1 LEDKWPPDRDTI
13 MKVKI
18 TKACSLLE
26 QLLTEFQT
34 ASKTTVKQRI
44 SHGNVRVNGKM
55 VTNPSVVLKEGDTI
69 EYVKQAVKIN
79 KVKPPYQVL
88 FEDDAIL
95 VAVKPAGLLT
105 IGDRGLG
112 GTSFYQQM
120 QAYVKENS
128 KGKERLFVVHRLDR
142 EVSGILLFAK
152 SETLQEEIKNH
163 WMDTK
168 KLYYALVEGELKED
182 KGTIR
187 TWLTEGHDQRVYS
200 VSVQEGAKLGITHY
214 RVMDR
219 TPDYALLE
227 VELETGRKN
236 QIRVHL
242 SEMGC
247 PVVGDRRYGADS
259 QYERRIRLHAFYLSI
274 RHPVTGKLI
283 DFKSKM
289 PKGFLELKPGDEKYK

>member
-1 LEDKWPPDRDTI
+1 
-13 MKVKI
+13 MKIKI
-18 TKACSLLE
+18 TQEITLLE
-26 QLLTEFQT
+26 YMLGHLQT
-34 ASKTTVKQRI
+34 ASKTTAKQKI
-44 SHGNVRVNGKM
+44 VHGNVRVNGKM
-55 VTNPSVVLKEGDTI
+55 VTNPSVILKVGDAV
-69 EYVKQAVKIN
+69 EYVKQVVRVN

-120 QAYVKENS
+120 SAYVKENS
-128 KGKERLFVVHRLDR
+128 KGKQHIFVVHRLDR

-152 SETLQEEIKNH
+152 SEKIQEELKKS

-168 KLYYALVEGELKED
+168 KLYYALVEGQPKED

-187 TWLTEGHDQRVYS
+187 SWLAEGHDQRVYS
-200 VSVQEGAKLGITHY
+200 VKVQEGAKLAVTHY

-242 SEMGC
+242 SEMEC
-247 PVVGDRRYGADS
+247 PVVGDRRYGADAT
-259 QYERRIRLHAFYLSI
+259 YERRIRLHAFYLSI

-289 PKGFLELKPGDEKYK
+289 PKGFLELKPGNEKYK

>member
-1 LEDKWPPDRDTI
+1 

-18 TKACSLLE
+18 TKEITLLDH
-26 QLLTEFQT
+26 LLAELQT
-34 ASKTTVKQRI
+34 ASKTTAKNKIV
-44 SHGNVRVNGKM
+44 HGNVRVNGKM
-55 VTNPSVVLKEGDTI
+55 VTNPSTMLKAGDVVD
-69 EYVKQAVKIN
+69 YVKQVVKIN
-79 KVKPPYQVL
+79 KIKPPYQVL

-120 QAYVKENS
+120 AAYVKENS
-128 KGKERLFVVHRLDR
+128 KGRERLFVVHRLDR

-152 SETLQEEIKNH
+152 SEKLQEDIKNH

-168 KLYYALVEGELKED
+168 KLYYALVEGQPKED

-187 TWLTEGHDQRVYS
+187 SWLLEGNDQRVYS
-200 VSVQEGAKLGITHY
+200 VKVQEGAKLGITHY

-242 SEMGC
+242 SEMNC

-259 QYERRIRLHAFYLSI
+259 TYERRIRLHAFYLSI
-274 RHPVTGKLI
+274 RHPVTGNLI

>member
-1 LEDKWPPDRDTI
+1 
-13 MKVKI
+13 MKLKVTQPI
-18 TKACSLLE
+18 TLLDH
-26 QLLTEFQT
+26 LLGEFQS

-44 SHGNVRVNGKM
+44 VHGNVRVNGKLA
-55 VTNPSVVLKEGDTI
+55 TNPAAMLKEGDTV
-69 EYVKQAVKIN
+69 EYVKQVVKIN
-79 KVKPPYQVL
+79 KVKPPYQVI

-112 GTSFYQQM
+112 GTSFYQLM

-142 EVSGILLFAK
+142 EVSGLLLFTK
-152 SETLQEEIKNH
+152 SEKLQEEVKNH

-168 KLYYALVEGELKED
+168 KLYYALVEGQPKED

-187 TWLTEGHDQRVYS
+187 SWLAEGRDQRVYS
-200 VSVQEGAKLGITHY
+200 VKVQEGAKLAVTHY

-242 SEMGC
+242 SEMDC
-247 PVVGDRRYGADS
+247 PVVGDRRYGADAT
-259 QYERRIRLHAFYLSI
+259 YERRIRLHAYYLSI

-289 PKGFLELKPGDEKYK
+289 PKGFIELKPGDEKYK

>member
-1 LEDKWPPDRDTI
+1 
-13 MKVKI
+13 MKVKAKKE
-18 TKACSLLE
+18 TSLLE
-26 QLLTEFQT
+26 HILEELKT
-34 ASKTTVKQRI
+34 ASKTTVKNKI
-44 SHGNVRVNGKM
+44 VHGNVRVNGKM
-55 VTNPSVVLKEGDTI
+55 VTNPAVIVKLGDSV
-69 EYVKQAVKIN
+69 EYVKQVVKIN

-88 FEDDAIL
+88 YEDDAIL
-95 VAVKPAGLLT
+95 VAIKPAGLLT

-120 QAYVKENS
+120 LAYVKENS

-152 SETLQEEIKNH
+152 SEKLQEEVKNH

-168 KLYYALVEGELKED
+168 KLYYALVEGQPKED
-182 KGTIR
+182 KGTLR
-187 TWLTEGHDQRVYS
+187 SWLVEGNDQRVYS
-200 VSVQEGAKLGITHY
+200 VNVQEGAKLGITHY
-214 RVMDR
+214 RVIDR
-219 TPDYALLE
+219 TPDFALLE

-242 SEMGC
+242 SEMDC
-247 PVVGDRRYGADS
+247 PVVGDRRYGADATF
-259 QYERRIRLHAFYLSI
+259 ERRIRLHAFYLSI

-289 PKGFLELKPGDEKYK
+289 PKGFLTLKAGDEKYK

>member
-1 LEDKWPPDRDTI
+1 MSASQPCHKNKS

-18 TKACSLLE
+18 TKETSLLDH
-26 QLLTEFQT
+26 LLEEFQS

-44 SHGNVRVNGKM
+44 VHGNVRVNGKM
-55 VTNPSVVLKEGDTI
+55 VTNPAVMLKAGDTVD
-69 EYVKQAVKIN
+69 YVKQAVKIS

-88 FEDDAIL
+88 YEDDAIL

-105 IGDRGLG
+105 IGDKGLG
-112 GTSFYQQM
+112 GTSFYQMM

-152 SETLQEEIKNH
+152 SEAIQEEIKNH

-168 KLYYALVEGELKED
+168 KLYYALVEGQPAED

-187 TWLTEGHDQRVYS
+187 SWLVEGRDQKVYS
-200 VSVQEGAKLGITHY
+200 VKIEEGAKLGITHF

-247 PVVGDRRYGADS
+247 PVVGDRRYGADATF
-259 QYERRIRLHAFYLSI
+259 ERRIRLHAFFLSI
-274 RHPVTGKLI
+274 RHPVTGNLI

-289 PKGFLELKPGDEKYK
+289 PKGFLELKPHDEKYK

>member
-1 LEDKWPPDRDTI
+1 

-18 TKACSLLE
+18 TAPISLLDHMMG
-26 QLLTEFQT
+26 EFQS
-34 ASKTTVKQRI
+34 ASKTTVKQKI
-44 SHGNVRVNGKM
+44 VHGNVRVNGKM
-55 VTNPSVVLKEGDTI
+55 ATNPAVMLKEGDSV
-69 EYVKQAVKIN
+69 EYVKQVVKVN
-79 KVKPPYQVL
+79 KIKPPHPVI

-105 IGDRGLG
+105 IGDRGIG

-120 QAYVKENS
+120 QAYAKEAS

-152 SETLQEEIKNH
+152 SEKVQEGIKSH

-168 KLYYALVEGELKED
+168 KLYYALVEGQPKD
-182 KGTIR
+182 DRGTIR
-187 TWLTEGHDQRVYS
+187 SWLAEGHDQRVYS
-200 VSVQEGAKLGITHY
+200 VKVREGAKLAVTHY

-219 TPDYALLE
+219 TPDYTLLE

-247 PVVGDRRYGADS
+247 PVVGDRRYGADAT
-259 QYERRIRLHAFYLSI
+259 YERRIRLHAYYLSI
-274 RHPVTGKLI
+274 RHPVTGSLV

>member
-1 LEDKWPPDRDTI
+1 

-18 TKACSLLE
+18 TKEITLLE
-26 QLLTEFQT
+26 HLLEELQT
-34 ASKTTVKQRI
+34 ASKTTAKQKI
-44 SHGNVRVNGKM
+44 VHGNVRVNGKM
-55 VTNPSVVLKEGDTI
+55 VTNPAAMLKPGDAV
-69 EYVKQAVKIN
+69 EYVKQVVKIH
-79 KVKPPYQVL
+79 KVKPPYQTL

-128 KGKERLFVVHRLDR
+128 KGKERLFIVHRLDR

-152 SETLQEEIKNH
+152 SEKLQEEIKNH

-168 KLYYALVEGELKED
+168 KLYYALVEGQPTED

-187 TWLTEGHDQRVYS
+187 SWLAEGRDQKVYS
-200 VSVQEGAKLGITHY
+200 VKVQEGAKLGITHY

-274 RHPVTGKLI
+274 RHPVTGNLI

-289 PKGFLELKPGDEKYK
+289 PKGFITLKAGDEKYK

>member
-1 LEDKWPPDRDTI
+1 

-18 TKACSLLE
+18 TKETSLLDHMLE
-26 QLLTEFQT
+26 ELQT
-34 ASKTTVKQRI
+34 ASKTTVKNKI
-44 SHGNVRVNGKM
+44 VHGNVRVNGKM
-55 VTNPSVVLKEGDTI
+55 ATNPAVILKAGDAV
-69 EYVKQAVKIN
+69 EYVKQAVRIN
-79 KVKPPYQVL
+79 KVKPPYQTL

-105 IGDRGLG
+105 VGERGLG

-152 SETLQEEIKNH
+152 SEKVQEEIKNH

-168 KLYYALVEGELKED
+168 KLYYALVEGQPKED

-187 TWLTEGHDQRVYS
+187 SWLAEGRDQRVYS
-200 VSVQEGAKLGITHY
+200 VKVQEGAKLGITHY

-274 RHPVTGKLI
+274 RHPVTGNLI

-289 PKGFLELKPGDEKYK
+289 PKGFIELKPGDEKYK